1 MPCEGDALCLM
12 QVIGVLLIAAGS
24 WALTQKDSNV
34 SMLGEIFISPVLL
47 LLIAGC
53 IIFVIG
59 FFGCIGALR
68 ENAFLLIIVS
78 DNLFLLLLY
87 EWLLNSSHI
96 VVQSLP

>member
-1 MPCEGDALCLM
+1 VSVLR

-34 SMLGEIFISPVLL
+34 SMLGEIFLSPVLL

-68 ENAFLLIIVS
+68 ENTCLLLIVS
-78 DNLFLLLLY
+78 
-87 EWLLNSSHI
+87 
-96 VVQSLP
+96 VQSLICFMYCKIYFLSFLLFCMKVQ